1 MLMEIPMTETM
12 KQSPGSWAILL
23 VVAIAAACSDPD
35 TTAPGESTARGRQA
49 LTSSNGIWQNGL
61 STNGIWQNGI
71 WQNGVEQNGIWQN
84 GIWQNGIWQ
93 NGIWQNGIW
102 QNG

>member
-1 MLMEIPMTETM
+1 MAFKKP
-12 KQSPGSWAILL
+12 QWSWAILL
-23 VVAIAAACSDPD
+23 VVGVGAACGAPD
-35 TTAPGESTARGRQA
+35 TTAPGEATRTGRQA

-84 GIWQNGIWQ
+84 GIWQNGI
-93 NGIWQNGIW
+93 
-102 QNG
+102 